1 MREQLR
7 KSHLKEVFSRLH
19 YIRSELSDLSNTLC
33 DIIDDICSY
42 YLDFLIEK
50 KENEI
55 KKLEEEAG
63 LRSQQRG
70 IFQPSK
76 QPTPAPLYYIDEY
89 LKKLYQVREIL
100 NTIRSIILKSL
111 NQLDRTYLQDYQDYN
126 KILDYVRYFE
136 NFIGIWEFL
145 IENFIKPYINDNDI
159 KEDLEKYKPDYI
171 ELEKKLEDINNKFKD
186 LHEIIIKIEIYLLDI
201 IEEFKKYEYIGEQVS
216 EVYLKKVEVN
226 LKKIF
231 DRLNSLKSEL
241 SVLLNTLY
249 DILDQICRYY
259 LEPLMEKKENEIK
272 KSEKEAGLRS
282 QQRGIFQFLK
292 QPTPP
297 SQPPKQPAPP
307 SQPPKQPAPPSQPPE
322 QPTELSQ
329 KIKKRE
335 KFKEKFKE
343 IKKKGEKLP
352 IVSIITFVSYI
363 ILLYLLFVS
372 GNILT
377 VLTIFVILVII
388 IGLISKKSLSWI
400 VQGAIL
406 GSIIMIVIYIL
417 FYTTFSYS
425 ICIFMPSF
433 CPQKISLSA
442 EEQISGIRKTIEET
456 INRIKF
462 IIENPELAYIES
474 RAESVAARDSY
485 RYMFEIEDI
494 NKLPIDYTFYSD
506 SDSTIKLSTKYL
518 YYAIKSSLP
527 INSNIKMY
535 FNAYCLTRPIFKLDC
550 LTSNSLLE
558 LGRKVIYDNI
568 EFFFD
573 EKNNFY
579 RNNQVPEYGIQNIRC
594 TVPTIYINISNCEEI
609 LYKKLYFQNNFLVLI
624 SNITTRTIYKFL
636 VVDES
641 VLINSFYEN
650 KDIYAYL
657 KLDKREYDLG
667 YFDGFLD
674 FPKINILRLGV
685 LSEYPVIRFRNLNEV
700 SDTIYISLKNIN
712 ELYDISNFEIEI
724 KYNPN
729 HIKISLDPQFK
740 GIQTAI
746 YDLTCK
752 EYIEKINCKV
762 NFKKIPDDFDRNKY
776 IILYKNENFDK
787 FFFFIPIVI
796 SFVEFVEYSEVIITA

>member
-1 MREQLR
+1 MNEMDLPNKLEDQSKKEESPEELLRRKEKLKEQIYYINEYLKKLYQVRETLNTIRSIILKSLNQLDQTYPKDYDKILDYLRYLRNFTNTLEFLIENLIKPYINDNDIKEDLKKYKPHYIELEKRLEDINNKFKDLHETIIRLYFTEKHYEMNKDLYDKEVYSLAYNFLREWERDVYLDSLYKYLREQLR

-297 SQPPKQPAPP
+297 SQPSKQPTPP
-307 SQPPKQPAPPSQPPE
+307 SQPSKQPTPP
-322 QPTELSQ
+322 
-329 KIKKRE
+329 
-335 KFKEKFKE
+335 
-343 IKKKGEKLP
+343 
-352 IVSIITFVSYI
+352 
-363 ILLYLLFVS
+363 
-372 GNILT
+372 
-377 VLTIFVILVII
+377 
-388 IGLISKKSLSWI
+388 
-400 VQGAIL
+400 
-406 GSIIMIVIYIL
+406 
-417 FYTTFSYS
+417 
-425 ICIFMPSF
+425 
-433 CPQKISLSA
+433 
-442 EEQISGIRKTIEET
+442 
-456 INRIKF
+456 
-462 IIENPELAYIES
+462 
-474 RAESVAARDSY
+474 
-485 RYMFEIEDI
+485 
-494 NKLPIDYTFYSD
+494 
-506 SDSTIKLSTKYL
+506 
-518 YYAIKSSLP
+518 
-527 INSNIKMY
+527 
-535 FNAYCLTRPIFKLDC
+535 
-550 LTSNSLLE
+550 
-558 LGRKVIYDNI
+558 
-568 EFFFD
+568 
-573 EKNNFY
+573 
-579 RNNQVPEYGIQNIRC
+579 
-594 TVPTIYINISNCEEI
+594 
-609 LYKKLYFQNNFLVLI
+609 
-624 SNITTRTIYKFL
+624 
-636 VVDES
+636 
-641 VLINSFYEN
+641 
-650 KDIYAYL
+650 
-657 KLDKREYDLG
+657 
-667 YFDGFLD
+667 
-674 FPKINILRLGV
+674 
-685 LSEYPVIRFRNLNEV
+685 
-700 SDTIYISLKNIN
+700 
-712 ELYDISNFEIEI
+712 
-724 KYNPN
+724 
-729 HIKISLDPQFK
+729 
-740 GIQTAI
+740 
-746 YDLTCK
+746 
-752 EYIEKINCKV
+752 
-762 NFKKIPDDFDRNKY
+762 
-776 IILYKNENFDK
+776 
-787 FFFFIPIVI
+787 
-796 SFVEFVEYSEVIITA
+796 